1 MAAVLI
7 SCPTTGGLV
16 PVGVQAT
23 ELEELE
29 PDNVI
34 ADCPECGSEHH
45 WEPID
50 AVLIAHRESPP
61 VA

>member
-16 PVGVQAT
+16 PVGVQAS
-23 ELEELE
+23 ELDELQ
-29 PDNVI
+29 PANVMVE
-34 ADCPECGSEHH
+34 CPECGREHL

-50 AVLIAHRESPP
+50 AVLIRMES
-61 VA
+61 ART

>member
-23 ELEELE
+23 ELNELAPE
-29 PDNVI
+29 NIMV
-34 ADCPECGSEHH
+34 DCPACGSEHL

-50 AVLIAHRESPP
+50 AVLTAHLERSPGT
-61 VA
+61 